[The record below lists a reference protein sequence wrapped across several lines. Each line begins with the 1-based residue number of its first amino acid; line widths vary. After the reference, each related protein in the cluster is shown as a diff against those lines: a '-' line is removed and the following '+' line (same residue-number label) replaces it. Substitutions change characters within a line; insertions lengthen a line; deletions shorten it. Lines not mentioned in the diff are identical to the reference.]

1 MPDTSSRRRRNFTP
15 AGLVAGVLGLA
26 LFVWAVRDAG
36 VGHVVDGLRRV
47 GWGFLLVLLVSSVRP
62 LGRTIA
68 WRLCLESSERLP
80 LRDAF
85 TASVTGTAL
94 GDLTPLGL
102 LLSEPAKAMLVRHR
116 LDLVTSFSA
125 LTVENLFYSLTV
137 LLMILAGTA
146 ALLVSFSVPPI
157 VRLVS
162 LLLVAAVLAAA
173 LFTAWVLRRR
183 RRVVSGLMG
192 WLADRRI
199 ARRFLVD
206 RVAHVRALEDEV
218 FSFTTRHEGRLLP
231 IWALEILFHVSAVF
245 EGWIVLALLGVHPT
259 LLMAFVLEYVDRVI
273 VIVFK
278 FVPLRL
284 GIDEVGTGLATDMLG
299 MGTAPGVALAIIR
312 KARVLFWTAL
322 GVVFLMRRGL
332 SVRGTLAEAGT
343 VAQEVGGEEPF

>member
-1 MPDTSSRRRRNFTP
+1 MPGTATRSSRNFTP
-15 AGLVAGVLGLA
+15 AGILAGLVGLA

-36 VGHVVDGLRRV
+36 VQHVLDGLRRV
-47 GWGFLLVLLVSSVRP
+47 GWGFLLILVVSSIRP
-62 LGRTIA
+62 LVRTIA

-80 LRDAF
+80 LGEAF

-102 LLSEPAKAMLVRHR
+102 LLSEPAKAMLVRDR

-125 LTVENLFYSLTV
+125 LTVENLFYSVTV

-146 ALLVSFSVPPI
+146 ALLVTFSVPPI

-162 LLLVAAVLAAA
+162 LLLVAAALAAA
-173 LFTAWVLRRR
+173 LFAAWVLRRR
-183 RRVVSGLMG
+183 RRVVSGLMT
-192 WLADRRI
+192 WLGRWPIGRR
-199 ARRFLVD
+199 LLLE
-206 RVAHVRALEDEV
+206 RVAHVRELEDEV
-218 FSFTTRHEGRLLP
+218 FSFSTRHEGRLLP
-231 IWALEILFHVSAVF
+231 IWLLEGTFHVSAIF

-259 LLMAFVLEYVDRVI
+259 LLMVFVLEYIDRVI
-273 VIVFK
+273 IIVFK

-284 GIDEVGTGLATDMLG
+284 GVDEVGTGLATDMLG
-299 MGTAPGVALAIIR
+299 LGTAPGVALAIVR

-332 SVRGTLAEAGT
+332 SVRRTLQEAGT
-343 VAQEVGGEEPF
+343 VAQEIPGS